1 MHLPQPW
8 SKTHQ
13 EIVVDHW
20 ALVVNADG
28 WRFYAATQGITLKDL
43 TTAGNLSRRTT
54 RQLPVQKSPGRG
66 TTGAS
71 AALPACRSDR
81 RMCIVGGRNDAAG
94 ILRQFYLECNLHL
107 NINYECGI
115 RLNEREDGA
124 TVSPSDVP
132 VTAGAAGTKGSPE
145 TVFRRPQ

>member
-1 MHLPQPW
+1 MEKVFKRRLSHGARD
-8 SKTHQ
+8 
-13 EIVVDHW
+13 V
-20 ALVVNADG
+20 
-28 WRFYAATQGITLKDL
+28 AAEKPR
-43 TTAGNLSRRTT
+43 S
-54 RQLPVQKSPGRG
+54 G

-115 RLNEREDGA
+115 RLNEGDDGA
-124 TVSPSDVP
+124 TMSPSDIP
-132 VTAGAAGTKGSPE
+132 MTADAAATKSSSE
-145 TVFRRPQ
+145 TAFRRPQ